1 MKSRDESCSLR
12 IFGEIGD
19 LDRISHLFGVMATY
33 THRKGERRSE
43 RTPPHRADMC
53 LYQPRILE
61 NASIEEQLVEI
72 CRVFRPHHDKI
83 RDLLRDGNCTVDLY
97 CGYRA
102 TGNQGGFDLTPE
114 SLELSCRLGLRIAI
128 SVWD

>member
-1 MKSRDESCSLR
+1 MW
-12 IFGEIGD
+12 
-19 LDRISHLFGVMATY
+19 
-33 THRKGERRSE
+33 
-43 RTPPHRADMC
+43 